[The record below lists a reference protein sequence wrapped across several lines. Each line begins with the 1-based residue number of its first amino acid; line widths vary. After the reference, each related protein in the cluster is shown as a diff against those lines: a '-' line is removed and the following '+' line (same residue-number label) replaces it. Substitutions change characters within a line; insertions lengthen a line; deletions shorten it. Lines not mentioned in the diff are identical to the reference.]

1 MLERGKAMAGDE
13 PQYIETGGTGVERTR
28 RRKKTRERGAAHVT
42 ITPYVPRAHALAVVA
57 LSLPVAQRAST
68 QQLPSRDPKPN
79 KQTGRRGP
87 VWNSRTRMLW
97 KKSED
102 EGRKGSGGCWT
113 SRARAGAR
121 RGPAR
126 PRRFFCVFVASRWEV
141 VVSFEHHVGLRKRTR
156 MRNREEAG

>member
-42 ITPYVPRAHALAVVA
+42 ITPYVPRRHALAVVA

-79 KQTGRRGP
+79 KQNGAAGP
-87 VWNSRTRMLW
+87 C
-97 KKSED
+97 
-102 EGRKGSGGCWT
+102 GI
-113 SRARAGAR
+113 RARGCCGRNRRTKGGRGVEGA
-121 RGPAR
+121 GPAGLGR
-126 PRRFFCVFVASRWEV
+126 GHDGAPPDRD
-141 VVSFEHHVGLRKRTR
+141 VSFVFLSRVGGRWW
-156 MRNREEAG
+156 